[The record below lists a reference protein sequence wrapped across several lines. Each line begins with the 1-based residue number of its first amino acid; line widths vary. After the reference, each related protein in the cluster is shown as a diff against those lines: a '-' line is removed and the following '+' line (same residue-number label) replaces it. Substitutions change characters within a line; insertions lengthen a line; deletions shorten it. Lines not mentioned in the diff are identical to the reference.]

1 MAALL
6 LLLGTE
12 ATTVQKTNT
21 TRADAIRLT
30 TEFEGHEL
38 FKQNLDSRIKTHDNK
53 HKRRRGDRKS
63 SNGKRLLGH

>member
-1 MAALL
+1 MAAQM

-12 ATTVQKTNT
+12 ATIVEKTNT

-30 TEFEGHEL
+30 TEFEDQKL
-38 FKQNLDSRIKTHDNK
+38 FKQNLDSRFKTHDNK
-53 HKRRRGDRKS
+53 HKRRKGDRKS